1 MRASHPLSGEPELS
15 RIIDKRNHDLNLR
28 TAATTEC
35 AESRPTQGAHL
46 SLVQSCTY
54 RAEAYTTGSKHG
66 VHFTKLH
73 DSVKKF
79 VLFVIQLTRS
89 VADKKFICFRQ
100 KLMQRR
106 VEKSNGDRTL
116 PHDIE
121 QFVEVTL
128 LRLLEIVQEALLGFG
143 VVTENERPHDRQ
155 SIIGEKHVL
164 GSTKPDTDCPVLER
178 PLSIASG
185 ICIGTDRYDSVG
197 DGVSPIEQLPQ
208 LRGDLLLIGIDC
220 SSIDRSGA
228 TVDRDDVAFG
238 EFDAVYR
245 HRRAVNLDIR

>member
-15 RIIDKRNHDLNLR
+15 RINYKRNHDLNLR

-35 AESRPTQGAHL
+35 VESRPTQRARL

-100 KLMQRR
+100 KLMQWR

-116 PHDIE
+116 THDIE

-143 VVTENERPHDRQ
+143 VVTENERPHDR
-155 SIIGEKHVL
+155 
-164 GSTKPDTDCPVLER
+164 
-178 PLSIASG
+178 
-185 ICIGTDRYDSVG
+185 
-197 DGVSPIEQLPQ
+197 
-208 LRGDLLLIGIDC
+208 
-220 SSIDRSGA
+220 
-228 TVDRDDVAFG
+228 
-238 EFDAVYR
+238 
-245 HRRAVNLDIR
+245 